1 MIFLGIDPGLQRTG
15 YGVIR
20 QSGNA
25 LALVGCGVITSN
37 AADLLPLRLKA
48 LAEGV
53 QDVIAQFAPLEAG
66 VEETFVNVNAQST
79 LKLGQARGAI
89 LLALAQANISI
100 HEYAANLVK
109 KSIVGSGHAEKAQVT
124 AMVQML
130 LPGCGK
136 HGPDAMDAL
145 AVAICHAH
153 HRKANAQLAVGS
165 DGAAGYSSMLTG
177 GSKP

>member
-25 LALVGCGVITSN
+25 LALLGCGVITSN
-37 AADLLPLRLKA
+37 AEDALPLRLKA

-53 QDVIAQFAPLEAG
+53 QDVIARFMPVEAG

-89 LLALAQANISI
+89 LLALAQANMPTY
-100 HEYAANLVK
+100 EYAATLVK
-109 KSIVGSGHAEKAQVT
+109 KSVVGSGHAEKAQIS

-136 HGPDAMDAL
+136 HGADAMDAL

-153 HRKANAQLAVGS
+153 HRTMYAQLPVGS
-165 DGAAGYSSMLTG
+165 GPRGDYSAMLTG
-177 GSKP
+177 SRKP